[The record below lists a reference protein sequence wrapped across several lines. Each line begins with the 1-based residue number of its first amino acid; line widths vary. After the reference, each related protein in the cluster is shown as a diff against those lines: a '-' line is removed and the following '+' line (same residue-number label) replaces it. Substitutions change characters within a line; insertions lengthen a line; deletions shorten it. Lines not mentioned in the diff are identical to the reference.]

1 MKLVAIDFETA
12 DYQPD
17 SACALGVV
25 LIENGKITKTGYRLI
40 RPPRNHFV
48 FSYMHGIAWT
58 NVRREP
64 TFGEVWDSFK
74 GLFRNADYLVA
85 HYASFDRRVLAACCV
100 QSGRKIPAHPFICTV
115 KVAKSH
121 WKFKP
126 ANLTSVCANLK
137 ISLRHHDAASDAMA
151 CASIAVRAMK
161 EGFKIQ
167 SAIVGSSAPAGRP
180 RTSKG

>member
-25 LIENGKITKTGYRLI
+25 LIENGKITKKGYRLI
-40 RPPRNHFV
+40 RPPRNRFI
-48 FSYMHGIAWT
+48 FSYIHGISWA
-58 NVRREP
+58 NVRGEP
-64 TFGEVWDSFK
+64 TFGEVWDSLRE
-74 GLFRNADYLVA
+74 LFRNADYFVA
-85 HYASFDRRVLAACCV
+85 HYAPFDRRVLAACCV
-100 QSGRKIPAHPFICTV
+100 QSGRKIPTHPFICTV

-126 ANLTSVCANLK
+126 ANLPNVCTKLK
-137 ISLRHHDAASDAMA
+137 ISLKHHNAASDAMA

-161 EGFKIQ
+161 EGFEIQ
-167 SAIVGSSAPAGRP
+167 SAIVGM
-180 RTSKG
+180 SKKGS